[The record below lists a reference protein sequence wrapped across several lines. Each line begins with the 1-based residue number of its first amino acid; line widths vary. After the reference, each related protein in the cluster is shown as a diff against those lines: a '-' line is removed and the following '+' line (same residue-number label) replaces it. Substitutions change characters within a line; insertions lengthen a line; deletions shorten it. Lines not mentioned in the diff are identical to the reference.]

1 MSKGVYVRVVHDLE
15 LLYSSLCDR
24 TTALISPLGLT
35 KYIVIATVNVSAKIT
50 PDTSRTKLGQLS
62 SWLVQHVLFPCCV
75 HACVRA
81 LSRSPD
87 QPVAVCREDQR
98 PRAHAG
104 NATREK
110 ERAERERERERELSD
125 WARLVLRLLRVAG
138 IKCDVQRGQVTVP
151 FPFPDPEP
159 DLTLSGRAGRPPQL
173 TEQAS
178 LIMHGTYTTVKRG
191 QGTTNLTGPQ
201 I

>member
-1 MSKGVYVRVVHDLE
+1 M
-15 LLYSSLCDR
+15 
-24 TTALISPLGLT
+24 
-35 KYIVIATVNVSAKIT
+35 
-50 PDTSRTKLGQLS
+50 
-62 SWLVQHVLFPCCV
+62 
-75 HACVRA
+75 HACVA

-104 NATREK
+104 NATRER
-110 ERAERERERERELSD
+110 EREREERRDREREREQRERERERALSD

-138 IKCDVQRGQVTVP
+138 IKWDVQRGQVTVP
-151 FPFPDPEP
+151 FPLPDPDPDP

-191 QGTTNLTGPQ
+191 QGTTNLIGPQ

>member
-1 MSKGVYVRVVHDLE
+1 M
-15 LLYSSLCDR
+15 
-24 TTALISPLGLT
+24 
-35 KYIVIATVNVSAKIT
+35 
-50 PDTSRTKLGQLS
+50 
-62 SWLVQHVLFPCCV
+62 
-75 HACVRA
+75 HACVA

-87 QPVAVCREDQR
+87 QPVTVCREDQR

-104 NATREK
+104 NATRE
-110 ERAERERERERELSD
+110 RERERERERALSD

-138 IKCDVQRGQVTVP
+138 IKWDVQRGQVTVP
-151 FPFPDPEP
+151 FPLPDPDPDP

-191 QGTTNLTGPQ
+191 QGTTNLIGPQ

>member
-1 MSKGVYVRVVHDLE
+1 M
-15 LLYSSLCDR
+15 
-24 TTALISPLGLT
+24 
-35 KYIVIATVNVSAKIT
+35 
-50 PDTSRTKLGQLS
+50 
-62 SWLVQHVLFPCCV
+62 HVCV
-75 HACVRA
+75 HSLVLPTSLSPCVEKTRGRA
-81 LSRSPD
+81 RTQVTRLERK
-87 QPVAVCREDQR
+87 REQ
-98 PRAHAG
+98 
-104 NATREK
+104 
-110 ERAERERERERELSD
+110 RERERELSD

-191 QGTTNLTGPQ
+191 QGTTNLIGPQ